1 MSTNKRNSKIKAWIQ
16 ASRPPFYI
24 ATIIPLTVGL
34 VLSRPLHF
42 EDIIMFGWIN
52 IAAFMVHLATNLAN
66 DLFDHYQGTD
76 ADKSIGGSRVIQ
88 EGKISL
94 KSLWIA
100 VAILYFLAGLMAI
113 YITQIQDIWLLWV
126 FIIFAFLSS
135 VFYVAPPIKYG
146 YRGFGELFVGINMGP
161 IMVVGAY
168 WAINSYP
175 TWLAFWA
182 SLPIGIMVA
191 SILYYQNLPD
201 MQSDKKAGKLT
212 LAVRLGKSGAYW
224 GMVILGLA
232 IYISVV
238 LLILFNIY
246 PIYCLS
252 ILITIP
258 LLFKLLEKIRN
269 TKDWILLDQYGH
281 LIRKIYLFNGII
293 LIIGL
298 ILR

>member
-1 MSTNKRNSKIKAWIQ
+1 MSTNKQYSKFKAWIQ

-34 VLSRPLHF
+34 VLSRPIHS
-42 EDIIMFGWIN
+42 EDIIMFSWIN
-52 IAAFMVHLATNLAN
+52 LAAFMVHLATNLAN

-76 ADKSIGGSRVIQ
+76 TDKSIGGSRVIQ
-88 EGKISL
+88 EGKIGI

-100 VAILYFLAGLMAI
+100 VASLYFLAGLVAI
-113 YITQIQDIWLLWV
+113 YITSIQDIWLLWG

-135 VFYVAPPIKYG
+135 FFYVAPPIKYG

-161 IMVVGAY
+161 IMVVGSY

-175 TWLAFWA
+175 TWLSFWA

-201 MQSDKKAGKLT
+201 IESDKKAGKLT
-212 LAVRLGKSGAYW
+212 LAVRLGKPGAYW
-224 GMVILGLA
+224 GMVIIGFA
-232 IYISVV
+232 IYISMA
-238 LLILFNIY
+238 LLILFNVY
-246 PIYCLS
+246 SIYCWA
-252 ILITIP
+252 ILLTLP
-258 LLFKLLEKIRN
+258 LLFKLLKKIRN
-269 TKDWILLDQYGH
+269 EKNWILLDQYGH

-293 LIIGL
+293 IIMGL
-298 ILR
+298 SIK